1 MLKITVPIIGVA
13 VAVVLLLA
21 ATMLGRMWWGSPPS
35 VLGFSVLNLAEGP
48 EQPIAFPH
56 TVHVQDAGLDC
67 QFCHR
72 TVTSEETAGIPAV
85 EQCLFCHDLG
95 RIDGSKFDASGNK
108 IPGTQSPEIEKIRN
122 AFYGNPETGDGPSP
136 INWVRVHRLPDHV
149 QFVHYP
155 HLQAGLTCSTC
166 HGDVGS
172 MVKVKQVRD
181 LKMSD
186 CVDCHRDNNA
196 PTDCATCH
204 Y

>member
-21 ATMLGRMWWGSPPS
+21 ATMLGRMWWCSPPS

-108 IPGTQSPEIEKIRN
+108 IPGTQSPEIEKILN
-122 AFYGNPETGDGPSP
+122 DNKAIEVKSINLKDKTSIADFMICLLYTSPSP
-136 INWVRVHRLPDHV
+136 
-149 QFVHYP
+149 
-155 HLQAGLTCSTC
+155 
-166 HGDVGS
+166 
-172 MVKVKQVRD
+172 RD
-181 LKMSD
+181 
-186 CVDCHRDNNA
+186 RG
-196 PTDCATCH
+196 
-204 Y
+204 